1 VSFGRSLLVGVVL
14 GLLLAWVVGGMM
26 LANNNQGEFADTAT
40 GAWTPHFW
48 MLMAI
53 FTAVVAVPVTLLLT
67 LIGIDRDSAG
77 RP

>member
-1 VSFGRSLLVGVVL
+1 MSFGRSLLVGVVL

-40 GAWTPHFW
+40 GVWTPHFW
-48 MLMAI
+48 MLMVI

-67 LIGIDRDSAG
+67 LIGIDRD
-77 RP
+77 